1 MVRERTS
8 SAEPPRVVR
17 WIDGLTSAC
26 GVVAAFCLAGI
37 FVLIMMEVG
46 ARNFLGTSVDFSWD
60 YASYLM
66 GAVFMLASGAALHSG
81 AHVRVTVAREPLS
94 PPGRRR
100 IDLAA
105 AIVGL
110 AVIGILLWSI
120 CSMAWLNAERGSTS
134 ATVVRTPLWIPQVV
148 MAFGAAVFFLQMVA
162 QIIRLFSGQQ
172 LTGDEGT
179 ENSLDG

>member
-1 MVRERTS
+1 MVRESRS
-8 SAEPPRVVR
+8 YGGAYRVVR
-17 WIDGLTSAC
+17 WIDGLTFVC
-26 GVVAAFCLAGI
+26 GVIAAFCLAGI

-66 GAVFMLASGAALHSG
+66 GAAFMLASGAALHSG
-81 AHVRVTVAREPLS
+81 AHVRVTVLREPLS
-94 PPGRRR
+94 TAGRRR
-100 IDLAA
+100 VDLAA
-105 AIVGL
+105 AMAGL

-120 CSMAWLNAERGSTS
+120 CSMAWLSAERGSTS

-162 QIIRLFSGQQ
+162 QIIRLASGQV
-172 LTGDEGT
+172 LTGDEAA
-179 ENSLDG
+179 ENSIDE